1 LITQNNTSRVE
12 GCCLANNSDMEIHH
26 HPLLLFLLA
35 LMATCSLAACTDQSL
50 NRTDF
55 PASFIFGPRSSAYQ
69 VYIYIYVTAL
79 TFVCI
84 QYIYVSLYIYIYIYI
99 YILYLGFLFLL
110 KYEGAVHQDGKG
122 PLYGILSRGYI
133 QVSLYDY
140 FLRHRNFLNACR
152 H

>member
-99 YILYLGFLFLL
+99 YIISGVFIPFEVRRGCTPRW
-110 KYEGAVHQDGKG
+110 KRAIIWDTFTRIH
-122 PLYGILSRGYI
+122 PSLS
-133 QVSLYDY
+133 L
-140 FLRHRNFLNACR
+140 
-152 H
+152 